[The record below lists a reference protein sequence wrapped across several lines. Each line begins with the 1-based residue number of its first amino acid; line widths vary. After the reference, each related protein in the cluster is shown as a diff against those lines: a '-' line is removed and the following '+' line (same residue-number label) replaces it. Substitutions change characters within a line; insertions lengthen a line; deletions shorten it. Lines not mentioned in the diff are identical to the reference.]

1 MVTFSSSGYGSSSE
15 DIIEA
20 AESSLTSGLAFG
32 PEDEKRSIVKKPKK
46 VAIMKSVAK
55 SLDKDDEEGDSDFD
69 VSMMASTASGLEA
82 VEGDVSSS
90 GASGQPRR
98 RRWYII
104 HTYSGQE
111 RRIESME
118 MGHKVFRVEVPQKP
132 VTKIKD
138 GKRIEKDEHLFPGYV
153 LVEMF
158 MDDDSWYCV
167 RYTPGVTKFVGG
179 EKKPLPVK
187 DTEIKRILFRGQ
199 QTTAPKI
206 EVDLKVGEHI
216 QIISGPFQDFEGTV
230 TEVSAEK
237 LRLKASV
244 SIFGR
249 ETPVELQF
257 NQIKKK

>member
-1 MVTFSSSGYGSSSE
+1 MSAFGSD

-20 AESSLTSGLAFG
+20 AESSLTSGLAF
-32 PEDEKRSIVKKPKK
+32 S
-46 VAIMKSVAK
+46 A
-55 SLDKDDEEGDSDFD
+55 DEEPKRQVIKEDDGNLQLAEELPRHSATDDDGNQDSN
-69 VSMMASTASGLEA
+69 AQAA
-82 VEGDVSSS
+82 K
-90 GASGQPRR
+90 PRR

-104 HTYSGQE
+104 HTYSGHENKVKINLE
-111 RRIESME
+111 RRIESMG
-118 MGHKVFRVEVPQKP
+118 MGHKIFRVEVPQKP

-167 RYTPGVTKFVGG
+167 RYTPGVTKFIGG
-179 EKKPLPVK
+179 EKKPIPVR
-187 DTEIKRILFRGQ
+187 DSEIKRILFRGQ
-199 QTTAPKI
+199 QTAAPKV
-206 EVDLKVGEHI
+206 EVDLKEGDHI

-237 LRLKASV
+237 MRLKASV

-257 NQIKKK
+257 SQIKKK